1 MDPILSSLTVEQLQ
15 MVEEQMSR
23 DSASSNIE
31 LQSQFVQCGLTP
43 EQAEHVLMFRPLY
56 LENLYLVGHTPILKG
71 EQAIR
76 FNPNRQPLELM
87 TD

>member
-15 MVEEQMSR
+15 MVEEQLSR
-23 DSASSNIE
+23 DFSSTNIE

-43 EQAEHVLMFRPLY
+43 EQAEQVLIYRQLY
-56 LENLYLVGHTPILKG
+56 LDNLYLGGHTPILKG

-87 TD
+87 TE

>member
-1 MDPILSSLTVEQLQ
+1 MDPKLSSLTVEQLQ
-15 MVEEQMSR
+15 MVEEQLSR
-23 DSASSNIE
+23 DSSSTNIE

-43 EQAEHVLMFRPLY
+43 EQAEQVLIYRQLY
-56 LENLYLVGHTPILKG
+56 LEHLYLDGHTPILKG

-87 TD
+87 TG